1 MPILFSSFNEGQ
13 QQTEKKRT
21 HLKFSRWLAALSVA
35 PIFYVILVV
44 VRSTDMRN
52 KNEEKMH
59 EETSKT
65 RTFTTKELMTDSENE
80 SKIR

>member
-1 MPILFSSFNEGQ
+1 MVSC
-13 QQTEKKRT
+13 TECCS
-21 HLKFSRWLAALSVA
+21 L
-35 PIFYVILVV
+35 FYVILVV
-44 VRSTDMRN
+44 VRSTDVRN